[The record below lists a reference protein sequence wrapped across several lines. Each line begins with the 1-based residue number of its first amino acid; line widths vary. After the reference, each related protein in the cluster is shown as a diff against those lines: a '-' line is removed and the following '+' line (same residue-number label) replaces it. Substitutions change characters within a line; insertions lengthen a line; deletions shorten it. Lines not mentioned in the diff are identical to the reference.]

1 MGKRERLNKS
11 GILSHRDTGVGSS
24 HCPGEALCPAEE
36 MVEVERRREKNHA
49 HDETKINVVMIGIVF
64 CFLT

>member
-1 MGKRERLNKS
+1 MGKRGRLNKS

-49 HDETKINVVMIGIVF
+49 HMRLK
-64 CFLT
+64 